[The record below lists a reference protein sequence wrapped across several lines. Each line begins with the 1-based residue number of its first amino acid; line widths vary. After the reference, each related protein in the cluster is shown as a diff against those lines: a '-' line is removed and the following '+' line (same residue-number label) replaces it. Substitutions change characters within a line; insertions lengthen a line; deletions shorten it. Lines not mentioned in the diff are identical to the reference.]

1 MIPYL
6 GNKSNISDF
15 LKQYIPINPSKW
27 VEPFG
32 GGFGLFFTLDL
43 KEYPDTNFIYND
55 INPLNC
61 ILFEQLKNDDFIS
74 KVKSTNVT
82 KELFENSYNNLI
94 ENSYSDVVE
103 ETVTVSKKNKKN
115 SKSETTKKET
125 KTVIKT
131 SNSEDKALSWLIILC
146 CGDSKDLMSKEY
158 KGNSGFEIL
167 KYKLPRYSEY
177 FKRIIISNRDYKD
190 VLKQQDSEDTF
201 FYVDPPYFGFE
212 KYYVNNDFNE
222 DSHSELSL
230 ELKKLKGKWLLSYYN
245 FDNLEKWYSNYK
257 IVSKKSN
264 LSEEFL
270 ILGV

>member
-15 LKQYIPINPSKW
+15 LKQYIPVNPAKW

-43 KEYPDTNFIYND
+43 KDYPDTQFIYND

-61 ILFEQLKNDDFIS
+61 ILFEHLKNEGFINNL
-74 KVKSTNVT
+74 KSINVT
-82 KELFENSYNNLI
+82 KELFDESYNNLFSEI
-94 ENSYSDVVE
+94 VE
-103 ETVTVSKKNKKN
+103 P
-115 SKSETTKKET
+115 TKKKT
-125 KTVIKT
+125 KKVVKT
-131 SNSEDKALSWLIILC
+131 ANSEEKALSWLIILC

-158 KGNSGFEIL
+158 KGNSAFEIL
-167 KYKLPRYSEY
+167 KYKLSRYNEY
-177 FKRIIISNRDYKD
+177 FKRITISNIDYKNI
-190 VLKQQDSEDTF
+190 LSEHDSEDTF

-212 KYYVNNDFNE
+212 KYYINNDFNE
-222 DSHSELSL
+222 QSHNELSL

-257 IVSKKSN
+257 IVTKKSN
-264 LSEEFL
+264 IAEEFL